1 MVSRCSSS
9 SSSYICVYCDRD
21 ISRSFFVHC
30 AECSTSSSVF
40 LCGDCFLSGVDVP
53 EAHHRSDHKYIVATC
68 LEIPL
73 FSKDWTVSEELA
85 LLDGMLTDW
94 CMVVIID
101 H

>member
-1 MVSRCSSS
+1 
-9 SSSYICVYCDRD
+9 
-21 ISRSFFVHC
+21 
-30 AECSTSSSVF
+30 
-40 LCGDCFLSGVDVP
+40 LSGVDVP